1 MERRRFLIHLAAGAI
16 ASSLPSC
23 QYVQQ
28 ASQTS
33 VESAAAETAARTR
46 LVMATAA
53 NYPPYEFT
61 QTIDNETRIVGF
73 DIDLGRAIAD
83 ILGYP
88 LEIVELAFEDLLPTL
103 QAQAEAASELVSP
116 AESPA
121 ESPIDFVMAG
131 LRPTQRRQQL
141 VDFSHIYYSVRHA
154 VVVPQEWVQ
163 GDPTDLSYL
172 RVGVIVPSAQAAF
185 ADRQVETTPGLTV
198 VSFDNTATLVEAL
211 LAGSLDAILLDA
223 TVAQIATEQYAGLRA
238 AFLTAD
244 QPLGAAI
251 ALPPNSAL
259 TRDINA
265 ALRELQATGKIAQL
279 VGQWFGGL

>member
-1 MERRRFLIHLAAGAI
+1 MERRRFLIYLAAGAI
-16 ASSLPSC
+16 SSHLPAAC
-23 QYVQQ
+23 QSVQSQ
-28 ASQTS
+28 SQT
-33 VESAAAETAARTR
+33 VAEPPAVRTR

-61 QTIDNETRIVGF
+61 QTIDSETRLVGF
-73 DIDLGRAIAD
+73 DIDLGHAIAD

-103 QAQAEAASELVSP
+103 QAQAAASSELAPP
-116 AESPA
+116 AESLP

-154 VVVPQEWVQ
+154 VVVPQDWAQ

-172 RVGVIVPSAQAAF
+172 RVGVIAPSAQAAF
-185 ADRQVETTPGLTV
+185 AERQAEITPGLNV
-198 VSFDNTATLVEAL
+198 VTFDNTATLVEAL
-211 LAGSLDAILLDA
+211 QAASLDAILLDA
-223 TVAQIATEQYAGLRA
+223 TVAQIAVEQSVGLRA
-238 AFLTAD
+238 AFLAAD

-251 ALPPNSAL
+251 ALPPKSTL

-265 ALRELQATGKIAQL
+265 ALRELQANGKIAQL